1 MDKLKKKDAIYYMD
15 KMPIEIDA
23 PPAFKANQNNVLN
36 KGATMKFIALI
47 QQEFLKMA
55 RKWEDIPYDLQK
67 AYLGRHPGSSRR
79 ITAQPPPKSPTSG
92 LAIHEPKR
100 SQSHGILD
108 MLRDAV
114 KASTPNPVWRSY
126 ITKREGTANKYHYL
140 AVFPTE
146 SGEYASA
153 NVWGRIGYPPK
164 GVKVLA
170 LSSSLAE
177 AKGAAEEKMER
188 KMRTRG
194 YKPTSLPA

>member
-1 MDKLKKKDAIYYMD
+1 LLNNHTIFRDKLRKIVY
-15 KMPIEIDA
+15 
-23 PPAFKANQNNVLN
+23 

-55 RKWEDIPYDLQK
+55 REWDDIPFDLQK

-100 SQSHGILD
+100 SQSHEILD
-108 MLRDAV
+108 MLRNAV
-114 KASTPNPVWRSY
+114 KASTPLPVWRSY
-126 ITKREGTANKYHYL
+126 ITKREGTANKYHYFG
-140 AVFPTE
+140 VFQTE

-170 LSSSLAE
+170 LSSSLAQ

-188 KMRTRG
+188 KMDTKG
-194 YKPTSLPA
+194 YKPTSLPASD